1 MSELLQNMLISE
13 MQGHFDGARIEKK
26 QIIQS
31 LWSGYGEIRRY
42 HIGDKPYVVKMVNP
56 AQQQHHP
63 RGWNT
68 SLSHQRKLDSYQN
81 ELLFYRHFAT
91 RTNQYCRVP
100 QHIASGQLNEMSWL
114 VMEDLDSLGFTYRCV
129 DAPFPLILKGLSW
142 LANFHA
148 QFLTLDTSS
157 LWPIGTYW
165 HLATRPDEYQKMAD
179 GPLKKQAVAIDA
191 YLNQCQFQTLL
202 HGDAKLANFCF
213 SADFSDLAAVDF
225 QYVGRGVGIK
235 DVVYFLGSCLDD
247 DGLSIYADTL
257 VNMYFEYLR
266 QAVENNN
273 HTIDI
278 DLVEQQWRQCY
289 CFAWA
294 DFERFLIGWASTHVK
309 MTEYSQQQTDQALAI
324 IAKLTKEQS

>member
-1 MSELLQNMLISE
+1 MKELLQNALMTE
-13 MQGHFDGARIEKK
+13 MQHHFSGEQIEKK
-26 QIIQS
+26 QMIQS

-42 HIGDKPYVVKMVNP
+42 QIGGRPYVVKMVNP
-56 AQQQHHP
+56 TEQHAHP

-100 QHIASGQLNEMSWL
+100 QHIASGQLDEMSWL
-114 VMEDLDSLGFTYRCV
+114 VMEDLDSLGFTYRCA
-129 DAPFPLILKGLSW
+129 DAPLSLIKQGIKW
-142 LANFHA
+142 LAHFHGR
-148 QFLTLDTSS
+148 FLAVDTVS

-165 HLATRPDEYQKMAD
+165 HLATRPDEYRKMAE
-179 GPLKKQAVAIDA
+179 GPLKQNAVAIDK
-191 YLNQCQFQTLL
+191 YLNQCPYQTLL

-247 DGLSIYADTL
+247 HGLNRHAAGL
-257 VNMYFEYLR
+257 VDLYFQHLR
-266 QAVENNN
+266 QAVETQE
-273 HTIDI
+273 HHIDI
-278 DLVEQQWRQCY
+278 DLLEQQWRHCY

-294 DFERFLIGWASTHVK
+294 DFERFLVGWATQHTK
-309 MTEYSQQQTDQALAI
+309 MTGYSQQQTDQALAM
-324 IAKLTKEQS
+324 IANTKNES

>member
-1 MSELLQNMLISE
+1 MSELLQNTLMSE
-13 MQGHFDGARIEKK
+13 MQDHFDGARIEKK
-26 QIIQS
+26 QMIQS

-42 HIGDKPYVVKMVNP
+42 HIGGEPYVVKMVNL
-56 AQQQHHP
+56 ADQHDHP

-68 SLSHQRKLDSYQN
+68 NLSHQRKLDSYHN
-81 ELLFYRHFAT
+81 ELVFYRDFASCT
-91 RTNQYCRVP
+91 TPHCKVP
-100 QHIASGQLNEMSWL
+100 KHIASGQVDELSWL
-114 VMEDLDSLGFTYRCV
+114 VMEDLDSLGFTYRCA
-129 DAPFPLILKGLSW
+129 DAPFPLIKKGLSW

-148 QFLTLDTSS
+148 QFLMLDTSP

-179 GPLKKQAVAIDA
+179 GPLKQHAEAIDE
-191 YLNQCQFQTLL
+191 YLNQCQYQTLL

-247 DGLSIYADTL
+247 DGLNIYADTL
-257 VNMYFEYLR
+257 VDLYFQILR
-266 QAVENNN
+266 QALESKTNN
-273 HTIDI
+273 IDI
-278 DLVEQQWRQCY
+278 DLLEQQWRQCY

-294 DFERFLIGWASTHVK
+294 DFERFLVGWATEHVK
-309 MTEYSQQQTDQALAI
+309 MTGYSQQQTYQALSVI
-324 IAKLTKEQS
+324 TRAKNEI